1 MILGLI
7 PARLNSQ
14 RLPGKPLIKIDGLP
28 MVIHVL
34 KRTLLSKKINEVLVC
49 ADDKLIVDVV
59 EKFGGKAILTSTKH
73 KNGTE
78 RICEVAKKFDA
89 RLIIDIQCDEVFLNP
104 EHLDKLID
112 YHKKNDQFDIIIP
125 HSEIFT
131 YNNRNIVKMI
141 NNDSGKIIYLSRA
154 DIPFYFRQKKSFLK
168 KHLDFI
174 SFKKNILLK
183 YCKFKK
189 SKNEKIEG
197 VELLRAIDNNFN
209 LGTIKINTDVFSI
222 NTKSDLKKAKLI
234 MKKCK
239 IRKKY

>member
-14 RLPGKPLIKIDGLP
+14 RLPGKPLIKMDGLP
-28 MVIHVL
+28 LIIHVL
-34 KRTLLSKKINEVLVC
+34 KRSLLCKKLDRVIVC
-49 ADDKLIVDVV
+49 ADDRSIIEIVK
-59 EKFGGKAILTSTKH
+59 KFGGEALLTSKKH

-89 RLIIDIQCDEVFLNP
+89 KLIIDIQCDEVFLNP
-104 EHLDKLID
+104 EHVDKLID

-131 YNNRNIVKMI
+131 YNNRNIVKII

>member
-28 MVIHVL
+28 MIIHVL

>member
-14 RLPGKPLIKIDGLP
+14 RLPGKPLIKMDGLP
-28 MVIHVL
+28 LIIHVL
-34 KRTLLSKKINEVLVC
+34 KRSLLCKKLDRVIVC
-49 ADDKLIVDVV
+49 ADDRSIIEIVK
-59 EKFGGKAILTSTKH
+59 KFGGEAILTSKKH

-89 RLIIDIQCDEVFLNP
+89 KLIIDIQCDEIFLNP
-104 EHLDKLID
+104 EHVDKLID

-141 NNDSGKIIYLSRA
+141 NNNSDKIIYLSRA

-189 SKNEKIEG
+189 SKNEKKEG

>member
-7 PARLNSQ
+7 PSRLNSQ

-28 MVIHVL
+28 LIIHVL
-34 KRTLLSKKINEVLVC
+34 KRSLLCKKLDKVIVC
-49 ADDKLIVDVV
+49 ADDRSVIEVV
-59 EKFGGKAILTSTKH
+59 KKFGGEAILTSKKH

-78 RICEVAKKFDA
+78 RICEVAKKYDA
-89 RLIIDIQCDEVFLNP
+89 KLIIDIQCDEVFLNP
-104 EHLDKLID
+104 EHVDRLID
-112 YHKKNDQFDIIIP
+112 FHKKNNQFDIIIP
-125 HSEIFT
+125 HSEILT
-131 YNNRNIVKMI
+131 YNNKNIVKI
-141 NNDSGKIIYLSRA
+141 IDNDKGKIIYLSRA
-154 DIPFYFRQKKSFLK
+154 DIPFYFRQKKNFLK

-174 SFKKNILLK
+174 SFKKNILLN
-183 YCKFKK
+183 YCKLIK

-222 NTKSDLKKAKLI
+222 NTKLDLKKAKSI
-234 MKKCK
+234 MKRCK

>member
-7 PARLNSQ
+7 PSRLNSQ

-28 MVIHVL
+28 LIIHVL
-34 KRTLLSKKINEVLVC
+34 KRSLLCKKLDKVIVC
-49 ADDKLIVDVV
+49 ADDRSVIEVV
-59 EKFGGKAILTSTKH
+59 KKFGGEAILTSKKH

-78 RICEVAKKFDA
+78 RICEVAKKYDA
-89 RLIIDIQCDEVFLNP
+89 KLIIDIQCDEVFLNP
-104 EHLDKLID
+104 EHVDRLID
-112 YHKKNDQFDIIIP
+112 FHKKNNQFDIIIP
-125 HSEIFT
+125 HSEILT
-131 YNNRNIVKMI
+131 YNNKNIVKI
-141 NNDSGKIIYLSRA
+141 IDNDKGKIIYLSRA
-154 DIPFYFRQKKSFLK
+154 DIPFYFRQKKNFLK

-174 SFKKNILLK
+174 SFKKKILLN
-183 YCKFKK
+183 YCKLIK

-222 NTKSDLKKAKLI
+222 NTKLDLKKAKSI
-234 MKKCK
+234 MKRCK

>member
-14 RLPGKPLIKIDGLP
+14 RLPGKPLIKMDGLP
-28 MVIHVL
+28 LIIHVL
-34 KRTLLSKKINEVLVC
+34 KRSLLCKKLDRVIVC
-49 ADDKLIVDVV
+49 ADDRSIIEIVK
-59 EKFGGKAILTSTKH
+59 KFGGEAILTSKKH

-89 RLIIDIQCDEVFLNP
+89 KLIIDIQCDEVFLNP
-104 EHLDKLID
+104 EHVDKLID
-112 YHKKNDQFDIIIP
+112 YHKKNDQYDIIIP

-131 YNNRNIVKMI
+131 YNNRNIVKII

>member
-112 YHKKNDQFDIIIP
+112 YHKKNNQFDIIIP
-125 HSEIFT
+125 HSETFT

-209 LGTIKINTDVFSI
+209 LGTVKINTDVFSI

-239 IRKKY
+239 VRKKY

>member
-14 RLPGKPLIKIDGLP
+14 RLPGKPLIKMDGLP
-28 MVIHVL
+28 LIIHVL
-34 KRTLLSKKINEVLVC
+34 KRSLLCKKLDRVIVC
-49 ADDKLIVDVV
+49 ADDRSIIEIVK
-59 EKFGGKAILTSTKH
+59 KFGGEAILTSKKH

-89 RLIIDIQCDEVFLNP
+89 KLIIDIQCDEVFLNP
-104 EHLDKLID
+104 EHVDKLID

-131 YNNRNIVKMI
+131 YNNRNIVKII

>member
-14 RLPGKPLIKIDGLP
+14 RLPGKPLIKMDGLP
-28 MVIHVL
+28 LIIHVL
-34 KRTLLSKKINEVLVC
+34 KRSLLCKKLDKVIVC
-49 ADDKLIVDVV
+49 ADDRSVIEVV
-59 EKFGGKAILTSTKH
+59 KKFGGEAILTSKKH

-89 RLIIDIQCDEVFLNP
+89 KLIIDIQCDEVFLNP

-112 YHKKNDQFDIIIP
+112 YHKKNDQYDIIIP
-125 HSEIFT
+125 HSEMFT

-209 LGTIKINTDVFSI
+209 LGTVKINTDVFSI

-239 IRKKY
+239 VRKKY

>member
-1 MILGLI
+1 M
-7 PARLNSQ
+7 
-14 RLPGKPLIKIDGLP
+14 
-28 MVIHVL
+28 
-34 KRTLLSKKINEVLVC
+34 
-49 ADDKLIVDVV
+49 
-59 EKFGGKAILTSTKH
+59 
-73 KNGTE
+73 
-78 RICEVAKKFDA
+78 
-89 RLIIDIQCDEVFLNP
+89 
-104 EHLDKLID
+104 
-112 YHKKNDQFDIIIP
+112 
-125 HSEIFT
+125 FT

-209 LGTIKINTDVFSI
+209 LGTVKINTDVFSI

-239 IRKKY
+239 VRKKY

>member
-14 RLPGKPLIKIDGLP
+14 RLPGKPLIKMDGLP
-28 MVIHVL
+28 LIIHVL
-34 KRTLLSKKINEVLVC
+34 KRSLLCKKLDRVIVC
-49 ADDKLIVDVV
+49 ADDRSIIEIVK
-59 EKFGGKAILTSTKH
+59 KFGGEAILTSKKH

-89 RLIIDIQCDEVFLNP
+89 KLIIDIQCDEIFLNP
-104 EHLDKLID
+104 EHVDKLID

-141 NNDSGKIIYLSRA
+141 NNNSDKIIYLSRA

>member
-14 RLPGKPLIKIDGLP
+14 RLPGKPLIKMDGLP
-28 MVIHVL
+28 LIIHVL
-34 KRTLLSKKINEVLVC
+34 KRSLLCKKLDRVIVC
-49 ADDKLIVDVV
+49 ADDRSIIEIVK
-59 EKFGGKAILTSTKH
+59 KFGGEAILTSKKH

-89 RLIIDIQCDEVFLNP
+89 KLIIDIQCDEVFLNP
-104 EHLDKLID
+104 EHVDKLID

-131 YNNRNIVKMI
+131 YNNRNIVKII
-141 NNDSGKIIYLSRA
+141 NNDSSKIIYLSRA

>member
-28 MVIHVL
+28 MIIHVL

-49 ADDKLIVDVV
+49 TDDKLIVDVV